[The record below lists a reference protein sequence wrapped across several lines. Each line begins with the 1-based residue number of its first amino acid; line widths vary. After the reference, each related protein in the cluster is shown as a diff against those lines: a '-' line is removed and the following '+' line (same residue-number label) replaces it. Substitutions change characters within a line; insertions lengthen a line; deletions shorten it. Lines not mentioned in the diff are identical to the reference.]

1 MIQASPPKST
11 QVVTAAPLEWLT
23 IKDASRL
30 FSIGRS
36 SLYNLLNEGKLRSVS
51 LRIRGNLRG
60 KRLISA
66 ESLRM
71 LMESGT
77 EG

>member
-1 MIQASPPKST
+1 MRQATPPKST
-11 QVVTAAPLEWLT
+11 IVTTTPLEWIT
-23 IKDASRL
+23 IKEASRL

-36 SLYNLLNEGKLRSVS
+36 SLYSLMGERKIKSTC
-51 LRIRGNLRG
+51 LRIRGNQRG

-66 ESLRM
+66 ESLR
-71 LMESGT
+71 LFLESGS

>member
-1 MIQASPPKST
+1 MKPTPT
-11 QVVTAAPLEWLT
+11 QIVTTAPLEWIT
-23 IKDASRL
+23 IKEASRL

-36 SLYNLLNEGKLRSVS
+36 SLYSLLGEQKIKSTC
-51 LRIRGNLRG
+51 LRIRGQQRG

-71 LMESGT
+71 FLESQS

>member
-1 MIQASPPKST
+1 MIPNLPPKST
-11 QVVTAAPLEWLT
+11 NVVTTAPLEW
-23 IKDASRL
+23 ISVQQASRL

-36 SLYNLLNEGKLRSVS
+36 SLYNLINEGKLRSVS
-51 LRIRGNLRG
+51 LRIRGNIRG

-71 LMESGT
+71 LMEAGA